1 MSVVEVPV
9 AGTDETDLP
18 LQEFID
24 DTQADMDALIAIDRS
39 SPASSE

>member
-1 MSVVEVPV
+1 MSIIGV

-24 DTQADMDALIAIDRS
+24 DTQMDMDALIAIDRS
-39 SPASSE
+39 SSSASSA